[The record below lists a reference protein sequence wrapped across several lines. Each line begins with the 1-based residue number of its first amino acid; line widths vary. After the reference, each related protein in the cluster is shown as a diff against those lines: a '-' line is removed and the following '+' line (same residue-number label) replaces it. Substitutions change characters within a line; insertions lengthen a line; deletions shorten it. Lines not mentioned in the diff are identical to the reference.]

1 MLEKLF
7 KYPTVL
13 FRQRS
18 APLLEERERYLTYRA
33 EEGCS
38 NATLLRIAR
47 ELFQITQLLDI
58 SSKSGITSEQINNMG
73 KRWARQ
79 QCRRGRIHGPKWSY
93 SLLYISTKTR

>member
-7 KYPTVL
+7 KYPAVL